1 MLPCRFTPADLMVV
15 VKTLTYRQFSYL
27 LSMTSPHVGSVDGSS
42 SELGSSGSRTPLSS
56 MSEVSRWFWG
66 EGDYEVLYGFGVG
79 FFIIVF

>member
-1 MLPCRFTPADLMVV
+1 MVV

-56 MSEVSRWFWG
+56 EMSEVS
-66 EGDYEVLYGFGVG
+66 LLVG
-79 FFIIVF
+79 G

>member
-1 MLPCRFTPADLMVV
+1 MTPPLLLPLCRFTPADLMVV

-56 MSEVSRWFWG
+56 EMSEVS
-66 EGDYEVLYGFGVG
+66 LLVG
-79 FFIIVF
+79 G